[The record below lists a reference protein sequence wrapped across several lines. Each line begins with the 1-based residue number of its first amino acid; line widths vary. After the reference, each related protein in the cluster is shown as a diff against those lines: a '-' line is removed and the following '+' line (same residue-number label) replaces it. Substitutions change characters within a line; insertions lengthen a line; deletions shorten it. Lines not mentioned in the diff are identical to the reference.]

1 VELCGRARG
10 ELSGVGEVGE
20 PLVAAVETIAQ
31 TAGERGI
38 AVLGDPGFALEL
50 AQRCPGGGGSSAV
63 VGKVLDHLRAE
74 AGLPAVIG
82 GGPTVARAVADYEA
96 TALALGAPG
105 TRASYRTWTRRLVAA
120 HGADDLADVGLGEL
134 AALIAAHR

>member
-1 VELCGRARG
+1 M
-10 ELSGVGEVGE
+10 
-20 PLVAAVETIAQ
+20 
-31 TAGERGI
+31 
-38 AVLGDPGFALEL
+38 
-50 AQRCPGGGGSSAV
+50 

-105 TRASYRTWTRRLVAA
+105 TRASYRTWTRRLVAQA
-120 HGADDLADVGLGEL
+120 SLGATRLGGWQVWARL
-134 AALIAAHR
+134 PWRHP